1 MDDNAV
7 QPKGD
12 VTPVTPSTEAETPT
26 PEPTQPQPLTE
37 DVLKQR
43 IDEALSKSLGEY
55 TEKAKREIQGVKDKS
70 RKEIEALARRANV
83 AETTLQGIIPEL
95 DEETRNKLE
104 LQRLRGTVAQHQ
116 TREQEEETKRQY
128 DEFHQTFETQMA
140 EFITETGIDP
150 TDKRIDWAKDAKDAF
165 EMQKR
170 IHSSV
175 TKIMKEEKKATDEKR
190 SQDLKDL
197 ETKLRKDL
205 GLDSVDTSN
214 PISAP
219 KKDISKMSAS
229 ELIREG
235 LKEGQQK
242 KK

>member
-1 MDDNAV
+1 MDDINV

-12 VTPVTPSTEAETPT
+12 VSQETLSTEAEK
-26 PEPTQPQPLTE
+26 PEPPQPQPLTE

-43 IDEALSKSLGEY
+43 IDEAVGKALGEQ
-55 TEKAKREIQGVKDKS
+55 TEKAKREIQSIKDKS
-70 RKEIEALARRANV
+70 RQEIETLVRRANV
-83 AETTLQGIIPEL
+83 AETTLQGIVPDL

-104 LQRLRGTVAQHQ
+104 LQRLRGQAAQYQ
-116 TREQEEETKRQY
+116 TKEQQDEAKRQY
-128 DEFHQTFETQMA
+128 DEFHQTFETQMS

-150 TDKRIDWAKDAKDAF
+150 SDKRIDWAKDAKDAF

-175 TKIMKEEKKATDEKR
+175 TKIMKENQKTADDKR

-197 ETKLRKDL
+197 EAKLRKDL

-214 PISAP
+214 PVAP
-219 KKDISKMSAS
+219 KKDDKNKTAS
-229 ELIREG
+229 DWIKEG
-235 LKEGQQK
+235 VKEGQK